1 MKTLTSKYNA
11 IVAHLIF
18 LFIFIN
24 SALFFYR
31 KFQNVEER
39 EKKIYKIVHERDSD
53 IESQKAKI
61 DELKKKVEE

>member
-1 MKTLTSKYNA
+1 MHFYSFF
-11 IVAHLIF
+11 F
-18 LFIFIN
+18 LN
-24 SALFFYR
+24 FFYR

-61 DELKKKVEE
+61 DELKKKVAE